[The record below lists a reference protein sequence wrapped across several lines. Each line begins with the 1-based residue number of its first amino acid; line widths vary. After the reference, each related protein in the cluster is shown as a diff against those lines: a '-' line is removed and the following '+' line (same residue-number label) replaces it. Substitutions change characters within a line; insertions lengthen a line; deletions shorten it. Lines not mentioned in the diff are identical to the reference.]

1 MCKYQLKLDWLI
13 NIWIVNPVEYG
24 QNGRLIEYVR
34 RYFILGEQLIHRN
47 LQESRIVFTLGSDL
61 LENEEKS

>member
-47 LQESRIVFTLGSDL
+47 LQESRIVFALGSDL

>member
-13 NIWIVNPVEYG
+13 NIWIGNPVEYG

-34 RYFILGEQLIHRN
+34 RYFILGEQLIHIN
-47 LQESRIVFTLGSDL
+47 LQESWIVFTLGSDL